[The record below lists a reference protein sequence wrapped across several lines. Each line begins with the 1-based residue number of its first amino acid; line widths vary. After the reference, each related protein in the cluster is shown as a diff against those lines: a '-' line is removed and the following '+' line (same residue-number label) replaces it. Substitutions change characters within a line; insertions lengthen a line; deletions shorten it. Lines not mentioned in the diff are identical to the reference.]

1 MMIKIDRY
9 ILWTTFI
16 TVIGSLVLLSII
28 ETFFTFL
35 NELGDV
41 GPENYQV
48 SDVLLYLLYD
58 LPVRLNRMIP
68 MGLLLGIL
76 IGLGQLASTNELTV
90 MRAASLSK
98 FRILRGAIFTVI
110 IMSIF
115 SIFLSASVIPESSV
129 KAESYQNKQSNK
141 GVVQDGFWAISNAE
155 ILNVS
160 AIHDGDLKNITMFDI
175 EGQTIKNIIQ
185 APEASLNRRDWVMSD
200 VTTMTFNEGE
210 IARSSQE
217 HVTFPNL
224 IDQKIL
230 DALIAK
236 PENLSIKNLWRF
248 IRYMDDNGLDSA
260 EYRLAFWTKVFS
272 PLMNFVMLVIVAP
285 LTFSPNRHGTLGMR
299 LSFGITFGLIIY
311 LATRILSH
319 TILIFG
325 YPPIAGA
332 ILPIIV
338 ALLIAFILFKFVAS
352 K

>member
-9 ILWTTFI
+9 ILWTTLI
-16 TVIGSLVLLSII
+16 AVIGSLVLLSII

-41 GPENYQV
+41 GQDDYQI

-68 MGLLLGIL
+68 MGLLLGTL

-115 SIFLSASVIPESSV
+115 SIFLSESVIPKTSV
-129 KAESYQNKQSNK
+129 QAEIYQNKQSNK
-141 GVVQDGFWAISNAE
+141 VVIQNGFWAISNSE
-155 ILNVS
+155 IVNVA
-160 AIHDGDLKNITMFDI
+160 AIHDGNLKDIMMFDI

-185 APEASLNRRDWVMSD
+185 APDAHLDRRDWIMSK
-200 VTTMTFNEGE
+200 VITTTFAQEE
-210 IARSSQE
+210 IRRSTQDY
-217 HVTFPNL
+217 VVFPNL
-224 IDQKIL
+224 IDQRIL

-248 IRYMDDNGLDSA
+248 IRYMENNGLDSS

-285 LTFSPNRHGTLGMR
+285 LVFSQNRQGNLGMR
-299 LSFGITFGLIIY
+299 IFLGIMIGLIIY

-325 YPPIAGA
+325 YPPIVGA

>member
-1 MMIKIDRY
+1 MIKIDRY

-41 GPENYQV
+41 GQDDYKIT
-48 SDVLLYLLYD
+48 DVLLYLLYD

-90 MRAASLSK
+90 MRAAGLSK
-98 FRILRGAIFTVI
+98 FRVLCGAIFTVI

-115 SIFLSASVIPESSV
+115 SFLLSENIIPKTSIQ
-129 KAESYQNKQSNK
+129 AELYQNKQSTNEI
-141 GVVQDGFWAISNAE
+141 VQDGFWAISNSE
-155 ILNVS
+155 IVNVS
-160 AIHDGDLKNITMFDI
+160 AIHDGNLKNITMFDI
-175 EGQTIKNIIQ
+175 EDQSIKSIIQ
-185 APEASLNRRDWVMSD
+185 SPNAYLDRRDWIMSD
-200 VTTMTFNEGE
+200 VTTTIFNEESITRQDEGNL
-210 IARSSQE
+210 
-217 HVTFPNL
+217 TFPNL
-224 IDQKIL
+224 IDQRIL

-236 PENLSIKNLWRF
+236 PENLSAKNLWRF
-248 IRYMDDNGLDSA
+248 IRYMEKNGLDSA

-272 PLMNFVMLVIVAP
+272 PFMNFVMLVIVAP
-285 LTFSPNRHGTLGMR
+285 LVFSQNRQGNLGMR
-299 LSFGITFGLIIY
+299 IFLGIMIGLIIY

-332 ILPIIV
+332 ILPIVV

>member
-1 MMIKIDRY
+1 MIKIDRY

-41 GPENYQV
+41 GQENFKIT
-48 SDVLLYLLYD
+48 DVLLYLLYD

-90 MRAASLSK
+90 MRAAGLSK

-110 IMSIF
+110 IMSVF
-115 SIFLSASVIPESSV
+115 SLFLSESIIPNSSIR
-129 KAESYQNKQSNK
+129 AEVYQNKQSNQSI
-141 GVVQDGFWAISNAE
+141 VQDGFWAISNAE

-160 AIHDGDLKNITMFDI
+160 AIHDGNLKNITMFDI
-175 EGQTIKNIIQ
+175 ENQTIKNIIQ
-185 APEASLNRRDWVMSD
+185 APDASLDRKDWVMSD
-200 VTTMTFNEGE
+200 VTTTVFSEDS
-210 IARSSQE
+210 IIRSTE
-217 HVTFPNL
+217 ENMTFPNL
-224 IDQKIL
+224 IDQRIL

-236 PENLSIKNLWRF
+236 PENLSVKNLWRF
-248 IRYMDDNGLDSA
+248 IRYMENNGLDSS
-260 EYRLAFWTKVFS
+260 EYRLAFWTKIFS

-285 LTFSPNRHGTLGMR
+285 LIFSQNRQGNLGMR
-299 LSFGITFGLIIY
+299 IFLGIMIGLIIY

>member
-1 MMIKIDRY
+1 MIKIDRY

-41 GPENYQV
+41 GQDNYQV

-110 IMSIF
+110 IMSIV
-115 SIFLSASVIPESSV
+115 SVFLSESVIPKTSV
-129 KAESYQNKQSNK
+129 QAEIYQNKQNNK
-141 GVVQDGFWAISNAE
+141 AVVQDGFWAISNLE
-155 ILNVS
+155 ILNV
-160 AIHDGDLKNITMFDI
+160 AVIHNGNLKNITMFDI
-175 EGQTIKNIIQ
+175 KDQTIKNIIQ
-185 APEASLNRRDWVMSD
+185 APNASLSRKDWVMTD
-200 VTTMTFNEGE
+200 VTTTTFGE
-210 IARSSQE
+210 NIITRSSE
-217 HVTFPNL
+217 AKAVFPNL
-224 IDQKIL
+224 IDQRIL

-248 IRYMDDNGLDSA
+248 IRYMENNGLDSA
-260 EYRLAFWTKVFS
+260 EYGLAFWTKIFS

-285 LTFSPNRHGTLGMR
+285 LIFSQNRQGNLGMR
-299 LSFGITFGLIIY
+299 IFLGIMIGLVIY

-319 TILIFG
+319 TILIFD
-325 YPPIAGA
+325 YPPIVGA

>member
-41 GPENYQV
+41 GQENYKV

-90 MRAASLSK
+90 MRAATLSK

-115 SIFLSASVIPESSV
+115 SVFLSEVVIPKSSV
-129 KAESYQNKQSNK
+129 QAEIYQNKQSNK
-141 GVVQDGFWAISNAE
+141 TVVQDGFWAISNSE

-160 AIHDGDLKNITMFDI
+160 AIHDGNLKNITMFDI

-185 APEASLNRRDWVMSD
+185 APDARLDRKDWIMP
-200 VTTMTFNEGE
+200 E
-210 IARSSQE
+210 IQK
-217 HVTFPNL
+217 VTFEDEIIVHSSESNIVVPNL
-224 IDQKIL
+224 IDKRIL

-248 IRYMDDNGLDSA
+248 IRYMENNGLDSS
-260 EYRLAFWTKVFS
+260 EYRLAFWTKIFS

-285 LTFSPNRHGTLGMR
+285 LIFSQNRQGNLGMR
-299 LSFGITFGLIIY
+299 IFLGIMIGLVIY

-325 YPPIAGA
+325 YPPIVGA